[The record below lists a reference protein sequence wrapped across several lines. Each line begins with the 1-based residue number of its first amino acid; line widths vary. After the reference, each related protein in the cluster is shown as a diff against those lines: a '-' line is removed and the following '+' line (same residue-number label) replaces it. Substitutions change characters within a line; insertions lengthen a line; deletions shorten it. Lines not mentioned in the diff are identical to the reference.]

1 MKEIDFLDILLILAK
16 KKWFIFWVTLIVSI
30 GAVTYS
36 LLAPQIWQSSAQIM
50 SVSSDAGGFPLNIG
64 GLGNLGSLIGGNNSD
79 ASKLVTIINS
89 DPFSEKIIKKFDL
102 IKYFNFSE
110 TDSLKIRDKSLL
122 RLKGDIVKTF
132 LNPETNVLTIS
143 IATTDKYLSADIAN
157 YYCELLD
164 KYNRENSMSKGREK
178 RIFVQ
183 KRVDQVHREIDE
195 IGNKLRE
202 FQVKNNVISLDEQS
216 KSLVSIYST
225 LLEKKVENDIAID
238 YAKKFL
244 TKNND
249 NIKNLINKQ
258 KIINQKLKSFEGT
271 NNERISD
278 YTLPFSSIPDLELK
292 FGKLQAQLEVK
303 KKILEI
309 LIPQLEM
316 AKIEEIKDLPTIQ
329 VISKA
334 VPRGYRKSPKRAV
347 VCIVSFLFAI
357 FISSGLVVI
366 KELMPNESKQK
377 IREFFKIVFSKK

>member
-16 KKWFIFWVTLIVSI
+16 KKWFIFWVTFIVSI

-36 LLAPQIWQSSAQIM
+36 LLAPQIWESSAEIM
-50 SVSSDAGGFPLNIG
+50 SISSDSGGFPLNIG

-102 IKYFNFSE
+102 IKYFNLSE

-122 RLKGDIVKTF
+122 RLKGDILKTY

-143 IATTDKYLSADIAN
+143 IATTDKYLSAKIAN

-164 KYNRENSMSKGREK
+164 DYNRNNSMSKGREK
-178 RIFVQ
+178 RIFIQ
-183 KRVDQVHREIDE
+183 KRVDQVNQEID
-195 IGNKLRE
+195 KLGEELKE
-202 FQVKNNVISLDEQS
+202 FQIKNNVVALDEQS
-216 KSLVSIYST
+216 KSLVNIYST

-258 KIINQKLKSFEGT
+258 KIVNEKLKSFEGT
-271 NNERISD
+271 NDKRISD
-278 YTLPFSSIPDLELK
+278 YTLPFSSIPELELK
-292 FGKLQAQLEVK
+292 FGKLQAKLEVRK
-303 KKILEI
+303 KVLEI

-329 VISKA
+329 IISKA
-334 VPRGYRKSPKRAV
+334 MPRGYRKSPKRGRI
-347 VCIVSFLFAI
+347 CIISFLLAIVLSSI
-357 FISSGLVVI
+357 FII
-366 KELMPNESKQK
+366 
-377 IREFFKIVFSKK
+377 IRYFLEPYSKKFLTIKKEVLGKK